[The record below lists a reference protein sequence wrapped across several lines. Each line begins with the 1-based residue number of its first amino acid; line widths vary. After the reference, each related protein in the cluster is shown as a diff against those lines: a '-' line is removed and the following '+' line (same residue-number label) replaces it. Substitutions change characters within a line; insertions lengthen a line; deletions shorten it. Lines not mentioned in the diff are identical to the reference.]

1 MKNYLFRRLFLLVPT
16 LLGITLITFLLLRLM
31 PGDPAS
37 LKIKTDRQ
45 SLQNDAVS
53 REIIEQTR
61 KMYGLDKPVMTQYLR
76 WLKRLVTLDFGNS
89 FQDQRPVI
97 EKIKERLPITL
108 QISIIS
114 VFLVYLISIPL
125 GVYSAV
131 KQYSLTDRIITVLL
145 FILYSLPSF
154 WIAILLIMFL
164 GGGDYLNIFPIYG
177 LSSEGAESFGLV
189 KWTLDRIWHLV
200 LPITCLTY
208 GGLASLSRYMRAGML
223 EVIRQDYIRTARAK
237 GLPEKVV
244 IFKHALRN
252 SLIPIITLLAYL
264 LPAFFSGSVIIE
276 NIFSIPGMGKLAFES
291 ILARDYPTIMAI
303 ITISSFL
310 TLAGILL
317 SDLIYVLVDPRIS
330 FENID
335 K

>member
-1 MKNYLFRRLFLLVPT
+1 MIPT

-37 LKIKTDRQ
+37 LKVKSDQ
-45 SLQNDAVS
+45 QALQNDAIA
-53 REIIEQTR
+53 REIIEQSR
-61 KMYGLDKPVMTQYLR
+61 KMYGLDKPVLQQYFL
-76 WLKRLVTLDFGNS
+76 WLKRIVKLDFGNS
-89 FQDQRPVI
+89 FKDHRPVI
-97 EKIKERLPITL
+97 DKLKERVPITL
-108 QISIIS
+108 QLSIIS
-114 VFLVYLISIPL
+114 VFLVYLIAIPI
-125 GVYSAV
+125 GIFSAV
-131 KQYSLTDRIITVLL
+131 RQYSLSDKIITLFL

-154 WIAILLIMFL
+154 WIAILLIMFF
-164 GGGDYLNIFPIYG
+164 GGGEYLNLFPIYG
-177 LSSEGAESFGLV
+177 LSSEGAENFGV
-189 KWTLDRIWHLV
+189 IQWVLDRGWHLV
-200 LPITCLTY
+200 LPIFCLTY

-223 EVIRQDYIRTARAK
+223 EVVRQDYIRTARAK

-252 SLIPIITLLAYL
+252 SLIPIVTLLAYL
-264 LPAFFSGSVIIE
+264 LPEFFSGSIIIE

-317 SDLIYVLVDPRIS
+317 SDIIYVLVDPRIS
-330 FENID
+330 FEHIE